1 MPVNREKINYVYIV
15 AFLSLFFLVLSLGYA
30 QSYNPGFF
38 PDEFAH
44 MGYVLDVIKNN
55 FPDYVNGVKAFDNKL
70 NYLNHPALYYVL
82 VGEIV
87 NILHLQSM
95 YADVGR
101 YFNMLIS
108 ILVIIVTCRMLYSA
122 TESKLAVL
130 LGGAFLLT
138 VPMFVILG
146 GAVNNDQLNI
156 LGCSLVISG
165 LYDLIESHKK
175 NKSLSSAILFIC
187 IGGLIAALS
196 KATGALVVLCML
208 ISIVCLNFLCIIAI
222 LKKIRAKQW
231 GVIFFSLTIVF
242 IYYICIYNIYGE
254 FYPAPQPNG
263 PTTWFAIDN
272 PMAQRLS
279 LPDFIIS
286 FYQSNLFTLSQPYG
300 HVTFIDSD
308 IRIFLFKTILIM
320 LGIMTLYMVI
330 RNLSSTTKP
339 YNILLSFI
347 VAFGLY
353 IALYFYT
360 IRQMH
365 MNTGYPGAMQAR
377 YFFGF
382 LPVFS
387 LMIATLIS
395 KINNKSVIICISVLI
410 LSGLIASVY
419 PAFIKFSD
427 VHRWQSM
434 TVIEQ
439 PSVNTNYGPLVKS
452 RKFEQEILA
461 QSNSIKGVALLL
473 GTYAR
478 NNHGH
483 LTLDLSDEDG
493 KIIASSFLK
502 LDYLKDNSYAWF
514 DLKRTP
520 LVEGQKYIMKLSCN
534 ECVQDNAITWWANKN
549 EIELP
554 IFLLNNLGP
563 SVRGLYPEGDAYVD
577 GLKVNSGFTFKIYF

>member
-1 MPVNREKINYVYIV
+1 
-15 AFLSLFFLVLSLGYA
+15 
-30 QSYNPGFF
+30 
-38 PDEFAH
+38 
-44 MGYVLDVIKNN
+44 
-55 FPDYVNGVKAFDNKL
+55 
-70 NYLNHPALYYVL
+70 
-82 VGEIV
+82 
-87 NILHLQSM
+87 
-95 YADVGR
+95 
-101 YFNMLIS
+101 
-108 ILVIIVTCRMLYSA
+108 MLYSA

-138 VPMFVILG
+138 VPMFAILG

-231 GVIFFSLTIVF
+231 GVIFFSLAIVF
-242 IYYICIYNIYGE
+242 IYYVCIYNIYGE

-279 LPDFIIS
+279 LPDFIVS

-308 IRIFLFKTILIM
+308 IRVFLFKTILIM
-320 LGIMTLYMVI
+320 LGVMTLYIVI
-330 RNLSSTTKP
+330 RNLSSTTRP

-410 LSGLIASVY
+410 LSGLIASLY

-439 PSVNTNYGPLVKS
+439 PSVNANYGPLVKS

-483 LTLDLSDEDG
+483 LTLDLYDEDG

-534 ECVQDNAITWWANKN
+534 ECDQDNAITWWANKN